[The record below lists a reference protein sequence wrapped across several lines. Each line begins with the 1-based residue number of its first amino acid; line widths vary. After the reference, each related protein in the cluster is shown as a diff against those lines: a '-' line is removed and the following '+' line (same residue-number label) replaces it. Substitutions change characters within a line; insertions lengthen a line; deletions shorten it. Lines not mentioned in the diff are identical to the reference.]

1 MKTVQKSKK
10 FENVILTVQLQMTPN
25 ELLKKKNSGRR
36 PGNLKKLAWFAQE
49 VLRGETYTKY
59 KKKVLKPK
67 VEN

>member
-1 MKTVQKSKK
+1 MSYK
-10 FENVILTVQLQMTPN
+10 
-25 ELLKKKNSGRR
+25 KKKNSGRR